1 MMNKPILSI
10 CIPTYNRSQFLE
22 QALSSIASC
31 ENFNFSEVE
40 ICVSDNHSNDA
51 TAVVVK
57 KFSRDLKIKYFCQ
70 EKNLGFSKNYIK
82 VVSMAIGEFVWVI
95 GDDDLLLTDSI
106 SKVINL
112 IKSKR
117 EVDFFY
123 INAFVAPMEYTLDNE
138 TYYRSEAERSLKL
151 FSKINNS
158 KIVPFFKLI
167 NPKLSHDLLGGIYLS
182 VFKRNKWNKEV
193 GQLSTCEPYEERQFT
208 NLWST
213 FPHLIVFATAFSNSK
228 SYISAEPHIITHEG
242 AREWAPLYPIV
253 RTLRLLEALD
263 VYRANGLPIFH
274 YIIFKNKLLK
284 YFCLDMYFISK
295 LPNLHTLDVP
305 TTKAIISYFC
315 YPNFYISFLRYI
327 YHLIKHRSRI

>member
-1 MMNKPILSI
+1 MTKKPILSI
-10 CIPTYNRSQFLE
+10 CIPTYNRSRFLA

-31 ENFNFSEVE
+31 ENFDFSEVE
-40 ICVSDNHSNDA
+40 ICVSDNHSADA

-57 KFSRDLKIKYFCQ
+57 KFSGDLKIKYFCQ
-70 EKNLGFSKNYIK
+70 EKNMGFSKNFIK
-82 VVSMAIGEFVWVI
+82 VVSMATGEFVWVM

-112 IKSKR
+112 IKSNQ

-123 INAFVAPMEYTLDNE
+123 VNAFVAPMEYTLDKE

-151 FSKINNS
+151 FSNTKNS
-158 KIVPFFKLI
+158 EIVPFFKLI
-167 NPKLSHDLLGGIYLS
+167 NPRYSHDLLGGIYLS
-182 VFKRNKWNKEV
+182 VFRRNNWNKEV
-193 GQLSTCEPYEERQFT
+193 GQLSAYELYEEKKFT
-208 NLWST
+208 NLQTT
-213 FPHLIVFATAFSNSK
+213 FPHLIVFATAFSDSK
-228 SYISAEPHIITHEG
+228 SYHSAVPHIITQEG

-263 VYRANGLPIFH
+263 VYRANGLSIFH

-295 LPNLHTLDVP
+295 LPNLHTLDGP
-305 TTKAIISYFC
+305 TTKAIISYLC